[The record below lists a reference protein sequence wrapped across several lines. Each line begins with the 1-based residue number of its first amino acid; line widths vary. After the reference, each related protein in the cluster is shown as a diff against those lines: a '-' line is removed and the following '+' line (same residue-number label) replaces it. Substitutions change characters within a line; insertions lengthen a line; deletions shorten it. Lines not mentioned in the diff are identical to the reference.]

1 MNNCRTRARLS
12 CLANHLRVTLHPT
25 LDLSSTLASSRDDTA
40 LFLINIRHPDGSAP
54 SMSSPSKQIEP
65 GRTTLARL
73 ADDKGNKLPAL
84 RAWHCV
90 GEWFNSLCGLFTDG
104 EWVRG
109 SWEPDGMDSHLA
121 GPHCRGLG
129 GWWEEGVVW
138 SRRPCGIRTLNSTT
152 QSHRLST
159 AFSHTAN

>member
-1 MNNCRTRARLS
+1 MNNSRTRARLR
-12 CLANHLRVTLHPT
+12 CLVNHLRVTLHPT

-90 GEWFNSLCGLFTDG
+90 WVNGSTLFVAYLQTENEWEAHESLM
-104 EWVRG
+104 EW
-109 SWEPDGMDSHLA
+109 
-121 GPHCRGLG
+121 
-129 GWWEEGVVW
+129 
-138 SRRPCGIRTLNSTT
+138 
-152 QSHRLST
+152 T
-159 AFSHTAN
+159 AT

>member
-1 MNNCRTRARLS
+1 MNNSRTRARLR

-109 SWEPDGMDSHLA
+109 GSWEPDGMDSHLA

-129 GWWEEGVVW
+129 GGGWFDRGGRV
-138 SRRPCGIRTLNSTT
+138 GFG

-159 AFSHTAN
+159 VFTHTAN